1 MKKSTSLSALCL
13 ASMLAVGLSSCSSTH
28 VEAPA
33 PLLPVPEPK
42 QVEWQKMETYAFI
55 HFGLNTFNDREW
67 GYGDTPAEVFNPA
80 RLDCEQWAR
89 TLVAAGMKGVILT
102 AKHHDGFC
110 LWPFAGTDYSV
121 ANSPYKD
128 GKGDIVRELSE
139 ACKKYGLKFAVYLSP
154 WDRHQTNY
162 GTPEYL
168 DYFYAQLR
176 DLLTNYG
183 EVFEVWFDGANGGDG
198 WYGGAKET
206 RTIDRRN
213 YYNYPRIYE
222 MLDSIQPQAVIFSDG
237 GPGCRW
243 VGNERG
249 FAGATNWAFLRKGE
263 VYPGYDK
270 SYELQYGH
278 ADGDQWVAAECDVSI
293 RPGWFYH
300 PEQDSLVK
308 TPEQLVDLYYRSVGH
323 NGTLLLNFPVDRNG
337 LIHPIDSANA
347 VRFHQIIQEELKTNL
362 VAGLTPQVSDERG
375 GAYVASALTD
385 NDYDTFWA
393 TTDSVVTADITFAF
407 PSALRMNRML
417 LQEYIPLGQRVKAFT
432 VEYRDASGNW
442 QPVVLNEET
451 TTIGYKR
458 LLRFSSVVSD
468 GIRIR
473 ITDARGPLCLNN
485 IGVYD
490 AGEQADK
497 LFEEVQ
503 VSKMQSFPF
512 TLSGVNAESAAA
524 ASDRDE
530 KTTCFVDGDLLTVDL
545 GSERFVSSFHFLPD
559 QGEPNRGLVSHYELS
574 VADADGQHVRK
585 VKAGEFSNIRNN
597 PVMQSVY
604 FTPVKARYLYL
615 KAVRMVTEN
624 EPMGFAEIAVR

>member
-1 MKKSTSLSALCL
+1 
-13 ASMLAVGLSSCSSTH
+13 
-28 VEAPA
+28 
-33 PLLPVPEPK
+33 
-42 QVEWQKMETYAFI
+42 
-55 HFGLNTFNDREW
+55 
-67 GYGDTPAEVFNPA
+67 
-80 RLDCEQWAR
+80 
-89 TLVAAGMKGVILT
+89 
-102 AKHHDGFC
+102 
-110 LWPFAGTDYSV
+110 
-121 ANSPYKD
+121 
-128 GKGDIVRELSE
+128 
-139 ACKKYGLKFAVYLSP
+139 
-154 WDRHQTNY
+154 
-162 GTPEYL
+162 
-168 DYFYAQLR
+168 
-176 DLLTNYG
+176 
-183 EVFEVWFDGANGGDG
+183 
-198 WYGGAKET
+198 
-206 RTIDRRN
+206 
-213 YYNYPRIYE
+213 
-222 MLDSIQPQAVIFSDG
+222 
-237 GPGCRW
+237 
-243 VGNERG
+243 
-249 FAGATNWAFLRKGE
+249 
-263 VYPGYDK
+263 
-270 SYELQYGH
+270 
-278 ADGDQWVAAECDVSI
+278 
-293 RPGWFYH
+293 
-300 PEQDSLVK
+300 
-308 TPEQLVDLYYRSVGH
+308 
-323 NGTLLLNFPVDRNG
+323 
-337 LIHPIDSANA
+337 
-347 VRFHQIIQEELKTNL
+347 
-362 VAGLTPQVSDERG
+362 
-375 GAYVASALTD
+375 
-385 NDYDTFWA
+385 
-393 TTDSVVTADITFAF
+393 
-407 PSALRMNRML
+407 ML

-503 VSKMQSFPF
+503 ASKMQSFPF

-559 QGEPNRGLVSHYELS
+559 QGEPNRGLISHYELS

>member
-1 MKKSTSLSALCL
+1 M
-13 ASMLAVGLSSCSSTH
+13 
-28 VEAPA
+28 
-33 PLLPVPEPK
+33 
-42 QVEWQKMETYAFI
+42 
-55 HFGLNTFNDREW
+55 
-67 GYGDTPAEVFNPA
+67 
-80 RLDCEQWAR
+80 
-89 TLVAAGMKGVILT
+89 
-102 AKHHDGFC
+102 
-110 LWPFAGTDYSV
+110 
-121 ANSPYKD
+121 
-128 GKGDIVRELSE
+128 
-139 ACKKYGLKFAVYLSP
+139 
-154 WDRHQTNY
+154 
-162 GTPEYL
+162 
-168 DYFYAQLR
+168 
-176 DLLTNYG
+176 
-183 EVFEVWFDGANGGDG
+183 
-198 WYGGAKET
+198 
-206 RTIDRRN
+206 
-213 YYNYPRIYE
+213 
-222 MLDSIQPQAVIFSDG
+222 
-237 GPGCRW
+237 
-243 VGNERG
+243 
-249 FAGATNWAFLRKGE
+249 
-263 VYPGYDK
+263 
-270 SYELQYGH
+270 
-278 ADGDQWVAAECDVSI
+278 SI

-490 AGEQADK
+490 AGAQADK

-503 VSKMQSFPF
+503 ASKMQSFPF

-597 PVMQSVY
+597 PVMQSAY

>member
-1 MKKSTSLSALCL
+1 MKNFTNLIAACSCAVVSSALF
-13 ASMLAVGLSSCSSTH
+13 SCAPR
-28 VEAPA
+28 VEAPE
-33 PLLPVPEPK
+33 PILPIPEPK

-67 GYGDTPAEVFNPA
+67 GYGDTPAEMFNPA
-80 RLDCEQWAR
+80 RLDCEQWAK

-110 LWPFAGTDYSV
+110 LWPFAGTEYSV
-121 ANSPYKD
+121 ANSPFRN
-128 GKGDIVRELSE
+128 GKGDVVRELSE

-154 WDRHQTNY
+154 WDRHQANY

-249 FAGATNWAFLRKGE
+249 FAGATNWSFLRKGE

-270 SYELQYGH
+270 YYELQYGH
-278 ADGDQWVAAECDVSI
+278 ADGNQWVPAECDVSI

-337 LIHPIDSANA
+337 LINPIDSANA
-347 VRFHQIIQEELKTNL
+347 VRFRQMIQKELAVNL
-362 VAGLTPQVSDERG
+362 VKGMVPQVSNERG
-375 GAYVASALTD
+375 GDYVAAALTD
-385 NDYDTFWA
+385 NDYDTYWA
-393 TTDSVVTADITFAF
+393 TADSVKTADITFSL
-407 PSALRMNRML
+407 PSAVRMNRML

-432 VEYRDASGNW
+432 VEYRDPSGNW
-442 QPVVLNEET
+442 MPVVLNEET

-458 LLRFSSVVSD
+458 LLRFSSVVTD
-468 GIRIR
+468 GIRVR
-473 ITDARGPLCLNN
+473 ITDSRGPLCINN
-485 IGVYD
+485 IEVYD
-490 AGEQADK
+490 AGENADK
-497 LFEEVQ
+497 IFSEV
-503 VSKMQSFPF
+503 SLEKMGSLPF
-512 TLSGVNAESAAA
+512 TLSGIKDEDAKAAT
-524 ASDRDE
+524 DRNG
-530 KTTCFVDGDLLTVDL
+530 KTTCFVEGDLLTVDL
-545 GSERFVSSFHFLPD
+545 GSERFISSFHFLPD
-559 QGEPNRGLVSHYELS
+559 QSEPSKGLVSHYELS
-574 VADADGQHVRK
+574 VAGADGQHLQT
-585 VKAGEFSNIRNN
+585 VKSGEFSNIRNN

-615 KAVRMVTEN
+615 KATRMVTEG
-624 EPMGFAEIAVR
+624 EAMGFAEIAVK